1 MESRIVE
8 ATTPGEAAAVKGLFQ
23 EYARSL
29 DFDLC
34 FQDFA
39 GEMDRFPAAYAAP
52 AGALLLARVERE
64 PAGAVGLRPLA
75 GEPGGCEMKR
85 LYVRPRYRGLG
96 LGRGLAATVLDA
108 ASARGY
114 RVMRL
119 DTIATM
125 AAARSI
131 YAELGFEPGTP
142 YYDNP
147 VEGVVYYCR
156 ELADLHAPGDAGRR
170 RP

>member
-34 FQDFA
+34 FQDFD
-39 GEMDRFPAAYAAP
+39 GEMDRFPEAYAAP
-52 AGALLLARVERE
+52 AGALLLACVERE

-108 ASARGY
+108 AAARGY

-131 YAELGFEPGTP
+131 YAGLGFEPGAP

-147 VEGVVYYCR
+147 IEGVVYYRR
-156 ELADLHAPGDAGRR
+156 ELADLHAPGDAGG
-170 RP
+170 PHP

>member
-1 MESRIVE
+1 MDSRIAE
-8 ATTPGEAAAVKGLFQ
+8 ATTSGETAAVKGLFQ

-39 GEMDRFPAAYAAP
+39 GEMDRFPEAYAAP
-52 AGALLLARVERE
+52 AGTLLLARVERE

-96 LGRGLAATVLDA
+96 LGRGLAATVLEAA
-108 ASARGY
+108 ASRGY
-114 RVMRL
+114 RVMWL

-131 YAELGFEPGTP
+131 YAGLGFEPGAP

-147 VEGVVYYCR
+147 VEGVVYYRR
-156 ELADLHAPGDAGRR
+156 ELADLHPPGDVEGC